1 MLPVVAARF
10 AFLLLLGRSGELE
23 AGERPKHSQHKTMTA
38 TTSAEDQ
45 TPDKDG
51 GYESFVQF
59 LHDDKVKAENKVGS
73 FQADE
78 EKGLGDVVAGE
89 TAPKSNGVDLSES
102 KRIARGSMMGISRR
116 ASTTEERRNPFAAR
130 EGNALIW
137 TGVNMTLVSD
147 LPPG

>member
-23 AGERPKHSQHKTMTA
+23 AGERPKHSQYKTMTA

-59 LHDDKVKAENKVGS
+59 LHDDKVKTENKVGS

-89 TAPKSNGVDLSES
+89 TAPKKQWCGSI
-102 KRIARGSMMGISRR
+102 RI
-116 ASTTEERRNPFAAR
+116 
-130 EGNALIW
+130 
-137 TGVNMTLVSD
+137 
-147 LPPG
+147 

>member
-10 AFLLLLGRSGELE
+10 RILATSWTFRGTRGR
-23 AGERPKHSQHKTMTA
+23 RQHKTMTA

-59 LHDDKVKAENKVGS
+59 LHDDKVKTENKVGS

-78 EKGLGDVVAGE
+78 EKGLGDVVVAGE

-147 LPPG
+147 LPG